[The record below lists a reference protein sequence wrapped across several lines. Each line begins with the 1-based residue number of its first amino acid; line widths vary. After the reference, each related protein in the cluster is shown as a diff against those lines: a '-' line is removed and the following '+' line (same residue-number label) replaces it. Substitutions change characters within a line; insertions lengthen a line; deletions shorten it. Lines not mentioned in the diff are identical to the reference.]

1 MNESFS
7 TMYLTLQPIHKD
19 EKTVDFYRFL
29 QLLNFIKDL
38 QSQKSTVAYGQ
49 VTYLSYQIPHFNT
62 YFSDHH
68 YRSLVFFPFVEVKK
82 INNTWSIILVSCE
95 ELVDLFCSFPFHLPK
110 VFRRYKSKYSLWTQV
125 FLLQAFAQ
133 KKLHK
138 RLNTEAFFLE
148 LSLGDSGYRQVKTN
162 LLLFFNHLITFQ
174 IIQSDFLVTL
184 KNGKVKNVQKLNSN
198 LISRSKYIDFYEN
211 LGL

>member
-1 MNESFS
+1 MVIFE
-7 TMYLTLQPIHKD
+7 L
-19 EKTVDFYRFL
+19 
-29 QLLNFIKDL
+29 
-38 QSQKSTVAYGQ
+38 KSTGI
-49 VTYLSYQIPHFNT
+49 VTIAQNA
-62 YFSDHH
+62 
-68 YRSLVFFPFVEVKK
+68 
-82 INNTWSIILVSCE
+82 
-95 ELVDLFCSFPFHLPK
+95 PK
-110 VFRRYKSKYSLWTQV
+110 VFRTYKSKYSLWTQV

-133 KKLHK
+133 KKLQK

-148 LSLGDSGYRQVKTN
+148 LSLGDSKIGYRQVKTN

-174 IIQSDFLVTL
+174 IIQSDFVVTL